1 MSKNK
6 ASTADARGGR
16 TTFYVLLSLLGFL
29 LVVCA
34 VLYSIYLQQAGTALS
49 QTNNEDTELAEGSL
63 GGEEPTEATN
73 DPSTELWPDNGQAEG
88 MPREGEDPMQEID
101 APGIDRSPPP
111 EEEPSPD
118 TQEQPN
124 ESVSPGNGFPAT
136 YLVQPGDTLYSI
148 SRMFYNSPDYVDLI
162 VSRNNLGGPDGLRA
176 GANLTIPSPKNGGG
190 GAQAPSSGG
199 TSGSSTES
207 KTHTVREGETLFS
220 LSRQYYGDNSGAKR
234 IAAHNGLAEDHQL
247 RVGEVVRIP

>member
-6 ASTADARGGR
+6 TSTAEAKTGR
-16 TTFYVLLSLLGFL
+16 TLYYVLLSLLGFL

-49 QTNNEDTELAEGSL
+49 QANNEETELAEGSP
-63 GGEEPTEATN
+63 GGDPTEGAEG
-73 DPSTELWPDNGQAEG
+73 DPSEDPWPSDQPAEG
-88 MPREGEDPMQEID
+88 LPREGEDPLQEID

-111 EEEPSPD
+111 EEKPATD
-118 TQEQPN
+118 TE
-124 ESVSPGNGFPAT
+124 ESSEERGDLPAT

-148 SRMFYNSPDYVDLI
+148 SRMFYNSPDFVDLI
-162 VSRNNLGGPDGLRA
+162 IDRNNLGGPDGLRA
-176 GANLTIPSPKNGGG
+176 GASLTIPAPAGGSAG
-190 GAQAPSSGG
+190 TPGTGTGESSGG
-199 TSGSSTES
+199 SSES

-234 IAAHNGLAEDHQL
+234 IAAHNNLSVDHQL
-247 RVGEVVRIP
+247 RVGEVIRIP